1 MDIRKQERIQEIYNR
16 NRVCD
21 AQWCFLHDRSGAAG
35 GIRMAILT
43 RRMKKIIV
51 FSMVS
56 LFMVLW
62 GSGCSNNHADQT
74 DEYAV
79 WKREYRG
86 FMTKDGYYYTRDAEN
101 DANGILLW
109 YFDFASGNTVP
120 VCDKA
125 ECSHQAVDLSQ
136 GESPVCNAQIPTY
149 TDFLVYKDK
158 IYYMDHEEMD
168 LCLRRRGM
176 DGNDDEKV
184 AVLDASEIG
193 GRMWFYRDHAFIMAI
208 TDVSSTF
215 DPETRES
222 EKSVIRLFLVD
233 LDSGETE
240 ILAESSLTE
249 AINYAFQVYQI
260 EDGKVYY
267 YYLEEDKWYV
277 YDLDTESLEVQEEIP
292 PRAKYGKYGEYIDL
306 SGQYCYEVFEDE
318 SGKRDLMRMNRETG
332 EETVICS
339 AAEGNE
345 FGFAIYGMD
354 FMSITELDLESS
366 EIENLYFYDM
376 EIGSLEQISSDF
388 YEDFHVS
395 VPFMWSEQGF
405 VYAYAVNQR
414 EDQVAYVGDF
424 EYRFM
429 TLEDAVAGNDRYQIV
444 YYWAQE
450 E

>member
-1 MDIRKQERIQEIYNR
+1 M
-16 NRVCD
+16 
-21 AQWCFLHDRSGAAG
+21 
-35 GIRMAILT
+35 
-43 RRMKKIIV
+43 
-51 FSMVS
+51 
-56 LFMVLW
+56 
-62 GSGCSNNHADQT
+62 
-74 DEYAV
+74 
-79 WKREYRG
+79 
-86 FMTKDGYYYTRDAEN
+86 
-101 DANGILLW
+101 
-109 YFDFASGNTVP
+109 
-120 VCDKA
+120 
-125 ECSHQAVDLSQ
+125 
-136 GESPVCNAQIPTY
+136 
-149 TDFLVYKDK
+149 
-158 IYYMDHEEMD
+158 
-168 LCLRRRGM
+168 
-176 DGNDDEKV
+176 
-184 AVLDASEIG
+184 
-193 GRMWFYRDHAFIMAI
+193 
-208 TDVSSTF
+208 
-215 DPETRES
+215 
-222 EKSVIRLFLVD
+222 
-233 LDSGETE
+233 
-240 ILAESSLTE
+240 
-249 AINYAFQVYQI
+249 
-260 EDGKVYY
+260 
-267 YYLEEDKWYV
+267 
-277 YDLDTESLEVQEEIP
+277 QEEIP

-376 EIGSLEQISSDF
+376 ETGSLEQISSDF

-405 VYAYAVNQR
+405 AYAYAVNQR